1 MAVVSFLFSEL
12 DEVPEQHLPV
22 LTHLLTHPS
31 LYSPQDI
38 QYTLNTILKFYINS
52 SPTNHEIF
60 WELFSIILQSQ
71 SLHLFNL
78 SSFLVIIEKLPF
90 YIQTL
95 MKNYSIKTI
104 NNCLH
109 CLQII
114 FGNEY
119 EMMNFSLKIDTIMT
133 KLLNITMKLL
143 KSFVS
148 SSQSPIAEQESEEK
162 AREES
167 SPQDCL
173 LALKLFLI
181 FYSSRG
187 RAIHNSFGNAINNIC
202 HDLVLLRAQQQ
213 LLDLGSLGE
222 EIRQTAARLLA
233 VNVSFSSVELY
244 EAMWLTIT
252 EGLASPYLCLPPH
265 SEITDCASTLTLLG
279 LLESSQY
286 PQTKSVVSRLDLI
299 NASLTTLRIPPGA
312 NRGIHLE
319 MIFNGTLLLLSEVLQ
334 NPFPAL

>member
-12 DEVPEQHLPV
+12 DEVPEQHLPL
-22 LTHLLTHPS
+22 LTHLLTNPS
-31 LYSPQDI
+31 LYSSQDI
-38 QYTLNTILKFYINS
+38 QYTLNSILKFYLTS
-52 SPTNHEIF
+52 STTNHEIF

-78 SSFLVIIEKLPF
+78 SPFGVVIEKLPF
-90 YIQTL
+90 YIQSLT
-95 MKNYSIKTI
+95 KNKYSINMI

-114 FGNEY
+114 FRNEY
-119 EMMNFSLKIDTIMT
+119 EMMHFSLKIDSIMT

-143 KSFVS
+143 KSFGS
-148 SSQSPIAEQESEEK
+148 SSQENEEK
-162 AREES
+162 ARDES

-187 RAIHNSFGNAINNIC
+187 RAIHNTFGNAINHIC
-202 HDLVLLRAQQQ
+202 LDLVLLRGQQQ
-213 LLDLGSLGE
+213 NSGNHLKLTDFGSLGE
-222 EIRQTAARLLA
+222 EIRKTAARLLA
-233 VNVSFSSVELY
+233 VNTSFSSVELY

-252 EGLASPYLCLPPH
+252 EGFPSSSASPSSAPSLTPT
-265 SEITDCASTLTLLG
+265 TDCASTLTILG

-286 PQTKSVVSRLDLI
+286 PHTKSVVSRLDLI
-299 NASLTTLRIPPGA
+299 NASLTTLCIPPGA

-319 MIFNGTLLLLSEVLQ
+319 TIFNGTLLLLSEV
-334 NPFPAL
+334 P